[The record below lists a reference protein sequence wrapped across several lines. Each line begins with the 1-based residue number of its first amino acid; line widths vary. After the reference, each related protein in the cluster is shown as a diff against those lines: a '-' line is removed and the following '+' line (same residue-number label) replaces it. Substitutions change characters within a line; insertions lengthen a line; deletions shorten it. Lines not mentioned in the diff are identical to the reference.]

1 MVLQKKRLKCF
12 IEITSQLLCVL
23 LLLTTEPI
31 NLGETSFFF
40 FLKVLETVHTDTNIL
55 SIDSE

>member
-31 NLGETSFFF
+31 NLGENSF
-40 FLKVLETVHTDTNIL
+40 FLKVQFVHTDTNIL